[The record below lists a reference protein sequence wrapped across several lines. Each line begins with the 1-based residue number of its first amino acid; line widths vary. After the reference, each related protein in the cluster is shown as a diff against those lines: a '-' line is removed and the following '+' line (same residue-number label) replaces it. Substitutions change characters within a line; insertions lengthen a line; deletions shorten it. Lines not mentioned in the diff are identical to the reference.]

1 MKKFIA
7 AHEIVIDLQ
16 ERGFCHD
23 FRLTGNDLYWIQ
35 GKSIIRAGDFFIV
48 EYHRF
53 GNPLKRETEKT
64 IFGILAFSYNAK
76 GILINKT
83 SPPFFMLTPVIMKKL
98 NDLKV
103 KATDDFID

>member
-23 FRLTGNDLYWIQ
+23 FRLIGNDLYWIQ
-35 GKSIIRAGDFFIV
+35 GKSITRAGDFFIV
-48 EYHRF
+48 EYYRF

-64 IFGILAFSYNAK
+64 IFGILAFSCNAK

-83 SPPFFMLTPVIMKKL
+83 CPPFFMVPPVIMKKL

-103 KATDDFID
+103 KAAGNIIE